1 MITLLR
7 KLFIKDYQNVSDK
20 KVREKHGLLASIG
33 GIIINALLFS
43 FKLLIGIISSSM
55 SIISDAINNLTD
67 FLSCF
72 VNLFGFK
79 MSSKPADKEHPFG
92 HQRIEYIAGLI
103 VCIIIVIIGVIL
115 GYTSIMNLIN
125 QDSSLDL
132 SIYAFIILGG
142 SILFK
147 ILLALYNY
155 KIGKIINSVALKA
168 SFIDSINDV
177 ISTSVVLIA
186 SLIQYFYPSLWY
198 IDSSMSLI
206 VSIYILIS
214 GIKMLKET
222 SSPLIGTTIDKEIVD
237 EIEKDVR
244 SYEGILGIHDLIA
257 HSYGENKIFVTLHA
271 EVDGYIST
279 FVSHELI
286 DKIEKEVMEKHN
298 ILLTIHMDPIDTKN
312 KEIPILE
319 SRITK
324 LVKNIDERLSIHDLR
339 MVSGEHNTN
348 IIFDIVLPFD
358 VKTSKEE
365 IKKIIQD
372 DFKNENYTIVIN
384 FDSEYIE

>member
-125 QDSSLDL
+125 QKSNLDL

-177 ISTSVVLIA
+177 VSTSVVLIA

-198 IDSSMSLI
+198 LDSSMSLI
-206 VSIYILIS
+206 VSVYILIS
-214 GIKMLKET
+214 GIKMLKDNEFDDRTMIIVSLSFCIGVGLTQT
-222 SSPLIGTTIDKEIVD
+222 SGNFFAAFPSVVGDIFNGNAVAGVFVVSLLLSLFLPKEKK
-237 EIEKDVR
+237 EKQ
-244 SYEGILGIHDLIA
+244 
-257 HSYGENKIFVTLHA
+257 ENKKA
-271 EVDGYIST
+271 
-279 FVSHELI
+279 
-286 DKIEKEVMEKHN
+286 
-298 ILLTIHMDPIDTKN
+298 
-312 KEIPILE
+312 
-319 SRITK
+319 
-324 LVKNIDERLSIHDLR
+324 
-339 MVSGEHNTN
+339 
-348 IIFDIVLPFD
+348 
-358 VKTSKEE
+358 
-365 IKKIIQD
+365 
-372 DFKNENYTIVIN
+372 
-384 FDSEYIE
+384 